1 MRFPCTTCR
10 HSPSTAS
17 TSASPSPQGACTAG
31 GCGGARGE
39 SRRPRTAA
47 RRTGAGGK
55 AAGRWGPAAAARAE
69 KQATYCPG
77 VRLFAG
83 GIAIQSGRCYVL
95 FVLRDRRGL
104 FLAFAQP
111 GLRIPPG
118 QLVRLNTPAG
128 AKVKGRIFY
137 LVPIRAIGLVVPVD
151 HIVLTAIR
159 VQEVGSRVV
168 IILSPGGTRVT
179 VDFERRP

>member
-1 MRFPCTTCR
+1 MKPLSGIDLTLALLVTF
-10 HSPSTAS
+10 AGI
-17 TSASPSPQGACTAG
+17 GA
-31 GCGGARGE
+31 
-39 SRRPRTAA
+39 PVLAA
-47 RRTGAGGK
+47 PEPGDT
-55 AAGRWGPAAAARAE
+55 AAAARAE

-137 LVPIRAIGLVVPVD
+137 LVPIRASGLVVPVD

-179 VDFERRP
+179 VGFERRP

>member
-1 MRFPCTTCR
+1 MKPLSGIALTLALLVTF
-10 HSPSTAS
+10 AGI
-17 TSASPSPQGACTAG
+17 GAPVLAG
-31 GCGGARGE
+31 PEPGD
-39 SRRPRTAA
+39 T
-47 RRTGAGGK
+47 
-55 AAGRWGPAAAARAE
+55 AAAARAE

-77 VRLFAG
+77 VRLVAG

-137 LVPIRAIGLVVPVD
+137 LVPIRASGLVVPVD

-168 IILSPGGTRVT
+168 ITLSPGGTRVT